1 MSGNSL
7 VLRSRSRTTG
17 RSLKVRNNIPLKD
30 YTLPVGERTCVMG
43 ILNVTPDSFSDGGRY
58 LDPSRAVERAKQM
71 AEEGADIID
80 IGGESSRPGSE
91 RVAPEEEL
99 ERVMP
104 VIRAL
109 RGIIG
114 VPLSIDTYK
123 SKVAAQALAEG
134 VSVVNDITALRG
146 DADMARTIAA
156 SGAGVILMHMKGDP
170 KNMQD
175 APFYDDVM
183 DEISSYL
190 SESIALAVEAGV
202 DPERIIIDPGIG
214 FGKTTEHNLVILREL
229 SRLKQLGKPVLIGT
243 SRKAVIGTITG
254 KEVGGRLSGTA
265 ASFTAA
271 IINGADIIRVHDVD
285 QMRDVTC
292 VADAIMSV

>member
-1 MSGNSL
+1 
-7 VLRSRSRTTG
+7 
-17 RSLKVRNNIPLKD
+17 
-30 YTLPVGERTCVMG
+30 MG